1 MAAEGGSP
9 AEAEAAAEAGA
20 VKNALREI
28 MICDI
33 MNT

>member
-1 MAAEGGSP
+1 MAVEGGSP
-9 AEAEAAAEAGA
+9 AAAEAAAEAGA
-20 VKNALREI
+20 VKNTLREI